1 MGPPPSP
8 LPERLVFTYQEDE
21 ARAYSRL
28 VWARRDRRG
37 PDHGNFRAAMIAI
50 TLAIGLSVLFANYL
64 GLVAF
69 SEMRPVLFT
78 AYAAFVAGALAYHA
92 MMRIR
97 YRAIGRAMY
106 RDSAMGI
113 EACEMTFDASGVVYK
128 NAKFELRVPWAA
140 VAEVIENSLIVVLL
154 FQSSQG
160 LPIPTRLFSGAASRA
175 SFAAAI
181 RNHASA
187 ARRQS

>member
-8 LPERLVFTYQEDE
+8 LPDRLVFTYHEDE
-21 ARAYSRL
+21 VRAYSRL
-28 VWARRDRRG
+28 VWARRDRG
-37 PDHGNFRAAMIAI
+37 PDHGNFWAAMMAI
-50 TLAIGLSVLFANYL
+50 TLAVGLSVLFAKYL
-64 GLVAF
+64 GLVAS

-78 AYAAFVAGALAYHA
+78 AYAAFGAGAFAYHA

-97 YRAIGRAMY
+97 YRAIARAMY

-113 EACEMTFDASGVVYK
+113 ETFEMTFDVSGVVYK
-128 NAKFELRVPWAA
+128 NAKFELRLPWAA
-140 VAEVIENSLIVVLL
+140 VAEVIESSLIVVLL

-160 LPIPTRLFSGAASRA
+160 VPIPARLFSGAASRA

-181 RNHASA
+181 REHASA
-187 ARRQS
+187 ARHQS